1 MKPFYDFR
9 MKRIL
14 LAIILGIGVLGFA
27 QPSREKTKEIIKEQ
41 IVDKI
46 KNYNPA
52 DLIPYSKD
60 GKKWALMDVK
70 SRKILTD
77 FMLNEPSTFN
87 SELNVSIN
95 VGERER
101 VMSINTKYDISPFLV
116 VCSMK
121 SEILEVKE
129 TDELGF
135 QVDEKGRMTAYNKD
149 YKYISNPILYKGVYY
164 AIVAYEKDERS
175 DFGGVKVLINQKG
188 KERKGFRFREVGDTY
203 YKDKK
208 TGENVFY
215 VEYFNGKKGFVTIS
229 RKRKLYGELMNSID
243 PSDVLGYS
251 VQKDGESTDEIK
263 KSGVV
268 DITTQEWVIKPQE
281 KYKIYDIVYTSLE
294 EINFLTVRDR
304 NKATVYFLA
313 TDKSGQ
319 HFVLDINGKPI
330 LPKE

>member
-1 MKPFYDFR
+1 

-14 LAIILGIGVLGFA
+14 LAVMLGIGVLGFA

-46 KNYNPA
+46 KGYKLT
-52 DLIPYSKD
+52 DLVPYSKD

-77 FMLNEPSTFN
+77 FILNEPSIFN
-87 SELNVSIN
+87 PELNVNIN

-135 QVDEKGRMTAYNKD
+135 QVDEQGKMTAYNKD
-149 YKYISNPILYKGVYY
+149 YKYISNPILYKGAYY
-164 AIVAYEKDERS
+164 AIITKKD
-175 DFGGVKVLINQKG
+175 KTNVLINQKG
-188 KERKGFRFREVGDTY
+188 VEQEDFRFRVMVDTD

-215 VEYFNGKKGFVTIS
+215 VEDFKGKKGFVTMS
-229 RKRKLYGELMNSID
+229 RKKKLYGELMNNIEYSFF
-243 PSDVLGYS
+243 GYNIQNDS
-251 VQKDGESTDEIK
+251 ENIKKIK

-268 DITTQEWVIKPQE
+268 DITTQKWIIKPQE
-281 KYKIYDIVYTSLE
+281 KYKIYDIIYTSSE
-294 EINFLTVRDR
+294 EINIETVEDR
-304 NKATVYFLA
+304 NKTTVYFLA
-313 TDKSGQ
+313 TDQSGQ
-319 HFVLDINGKPI
+319 HFVLDIKGKPI